1 MKNCFSSIC
10 LFIVLLA
17 YCLPLSAQYV
27 TKEIAMEKAYAFMN
41 KNSKSRSDLPKTMK
55 LTLATDRDEFYVF
68 NDEANGGYVVISG
81 DTRMPD
87 VLAYSDN
94 GQYDTNHLPCNMK
107 AWMEEYA
114 SQVKYLRAHPE
125 AKATRGTTP
134 ERENIAPLLTSAF
147 GQWAPYNN
155 KCPEIYDESDVSRS
169 PTGCVA
175 TAMAQIMHYYR
186 WPNQTKAVIPGYTTR
201 TLEIEIPEIPVTK
214 IDWSHI
220 LSKYSNNGS
229 YNSSNAD
236 AISTLMMLCGA
247 SVRMDYKK
255 NSSSASSSRAAEAF
269 YKFFDYD
276 ETLIEYVRRG
286 DNTNLWEQIIYEE
299 LSNGRPVYYEGSGES
314 GAHAFNVDG
323 YEDGYFHINWGWSGK
338 GSYALMDVTIVDF
351 WEGTNGWE
359 GYTDRHGAIIGIRP
373 ASDDYPVR
381 YAVLEDEKI
390 TFYYDMEKDHRSGI
404 VMPISNYYLN
414 TDDLWDYK
422 EQITECVIDP
432 SFANYKSRDME
443 GMFLYWRNLKSIQ
456 GLENLNTSMTS
467 TMNRMFTGCNNLTS
481 FDVSGLNT
489 DNVEDMNNMF
499 SGCSSLTSLDL
510 SGFKT
515 DNVEDMRSM
524 FSECP
529 NLTSLDV
536 SGLNTENVT
545 DMSSMFYGCSGLKSL
560 DMSGL
565 KTDNVM
571 DITGMFEGC
580 SGLESLNLSGF
591 KTDNVTSM
599 NFMFEGCSCLKN
611 LDLSGFKTDNVQG
624 MSFMFAGCSGLEDL
638 DLSGFKTDSVTITY
652 RMFYNC
658 DRLSTI
664 CVSDLWNMSNVEEA
678 EDMFY
683 GCSRIVGGMGTT
695 YDPNHIGI
703 DYAHV
708 DEGPDNPGYF
718 TYKEPPTSIISPRLY
733 SEGQSVKW
741 YDFGGKQ
748 IKNPQKGLNIMR
760 MGNGKSQKV
769 LIK

>member
-1 MKNCFSSIC
+1 MKNCFNSVC
-10 LFIVLLA
+10 LFIALLA
-17 YCLPLSAQYV
+17 CCLPLSAQYV
-27 TKEIAMEKAYAFMN
+27 TKEIAVEKAYAFMN

-55 LTLATDRDEFYVF
+55 LTLATDRDEIYVF

-81 DTRMPD
+81 DARMPD

-114 SQVKYLRAHPE
+114 SQVKYLRTHPE
-125 AKATRGTTP
+125 AKATKGTTP
-134 ERENIAPLLTSAF
+134 ERENIAPLLTCAF

-155 KCPEIYDESDVSRS
+155 KCPEVHDEDGVSRS

-255 NSSSASSSRAAEAF
+255 NASSGDSSRASEAF
-269 YKFFDYD
+269 YKYFDYD
-276 ETLIEYVRRG
+276 ETLIDYVGRG
-286 DNTNLWEQIIYEE
+286 DNTNLWEQMIYEE

-323 YEDGYFHINWGWSGK
+323 YQDGFFHINWGWG
-338 GSYALMDVTIVDF
+338 GQDSYARI
-351 WEGTNGWE
+351 GYANGWE
-359 GYTDRHGAIIGIRP
+359 GYTDRHGAVIGIRP
-373 ASDDYPVR
+373 ASDDYPKR
-381 YAVLEDEKI
+381 YAVFEDEKI
-390 TFYYDMEKDHRSGI
+390 TFYYDMDKDHRSGI

-414 TDDLWDYK
+414 TNGLGVYR

-443 GMFLYWRNLKSIQ
+443 GMFINWRNLKSIQ
-456 GLENLNTSMTS
+456 GLENLNPSMSS
-467 TMNRMFTGCNNLTS
+467 TMRCMFY
-481 FDVSGLNT
+481 
-489 DNVEDMNNMF
+489 
-499 SGCSSLTSLDL
+499 GCSSLESLDL
-510 SGFKT
+510 
-515 DNVEDMRSM
+515 
-524 FSECP
+524 
-529 NLTSLDV
+529 

-545 DMSSMFYGCSGLKSL
+545 DMYGLFSRCTKLTSLNLSGLNMRNVTNMGFMFNDCSSLKSLDLSDLNTENVTDMGCMFYGCSS
-560 DMSGL
+560 
-565 KTDNVM
+565 
-571 DITGMFEGC
+571 
-580 SGLESLNLSGF
+580 LESLDLSGLN
-591 KTDNVTSM
+591 TENVTYM
-599 NFMFEGCSCLKN
+599 YGLFEDCSSLKN
-611 LDLSGFKTDNVQG
+611 LDLSGFKIDNVQG
-624 MSFMFAGCSGLEDL
+624 LNFMFGGCSSLENL
-638 DLSGFKTDSVTITY
+638 DLSGFKTDSVKITY

-695 YDPNHIGI
+695 YDPNHTGI
-703 DYAHV
+703 DYAHI
-708 DEGPDNPGYF
+708 DEGSGNPGYF

-769 LIK
+769 LIR